1 MYGTAVARVEDE
13 HQPCVFPFVLCLFLS
28 VWISLGIPLLGREK
42 RASML
47 CEQWVLRTFLSIRH
61 STYDGDDSGYFDDG
75 ATWEARDPVM
85 VRKLTYTTHHRH
97 RTAQCREPTS

>member
-1 MYGTAVARVEDE
+1 
-13 HQPCVFPFVLCLFLS
+13 
-28 VWISLGIPLLGREK
+28 
-42 RASML
+42 ML

-85 VRKLTYTTHHRH
+85 VRNSHTQLIIVIGLLNAENQPPRH
-97 RTAQCREPTS
+97 TSRAT